1 MPAAKIGIKEIR
13 RMLTTGEI
21 TSREMME
28 IDREIRNQ
36 RKQEYEE
43 KKIDTR
49 ESAQEAKDRQENIA
63 KGKRFGLEAQ
73 VYDLAGAPLDWL
85 NRQFETFGDDK
96 FQFSDIATL
105 LAGAYILSPA
115 FRTQTNKTLGIKTEE
130 EEKTKPDR
138 AYSWEDDYSRDELE
152 SIWAQTRY

>member
-1 MPAAKIGIKEIR
+1 MPALKLR
-13 RMLTTGEI
+13 RILTTGEI

-36 RKQEYEE
+36 RAKEYEA
-43 KKIDTR
+43 KKVKTR
-49 ESAQEAKDRQENIA
+49 ETAQEAKDRQENLA
-63 KGKRFGLEAQ
+63 KSKKYGLQSQ
-73 VYDLAGAPLDWL
+73 VYDLANAPLDWL

-105 LAGAYILSPA
+105 LAGAYILSPH
-115 FRTQTNKTLGIKTEE
+115 FRTKTNQALGIKSSPEE
-130 EEKTKPDR
+130 EESKR
-138 AYSWEDDYSRDELE
+138 ERNWEDDYTRAELE